1 MGLVCNRFSRHSIP
15 SIGASFG
22 NHWGG
27 GTMSV
32 MLSPTEIPKL
42 LIHFTIKG
50 RYSILSDPK
59 TATKTNHL
67 QRETEKTV
75 LGATVE
81 EEQRGGVLGPS
92 S

>member
-1 MGLVCNRFSRHSIP
+1 MTGMR
-15 SIGASFG
+15 
-22 NHWGG
+22 
-27 GTMSV
+27 
-32 MLSPTEIPKL
+32 LSPTEIPKL